1 VQKIKKE
8 RDRVVSL
15 FELIEYYYSV
25 RLSATNGNRIAEA
38 VKVVRKIK
46 ADRREHIVRYSTTKQ
61 KYVNDLSRA
70 VMIVVDTTKWINGA
84 KKAGWI
90 RTIDR
95 PVLSYLGIIPNDE
108 NVRPSH
114 EHCAGAKDL
123 NLQLI
128 RFTV

>member
-8 RDRVVSL
+8 RDRVVPL

-61 KYVNDLSRA
+61 KNVNDLSRA

-84 KKAGWI
+84 K
-90 RTIDR
+90 R
-95 PVLSYLGIIPNDE
+95 PVG
-108 NVRPSH
+108 
-114 EHCAGAKDL
+114 
-123 NLQLI
+123 
-128 RFTV
+128 